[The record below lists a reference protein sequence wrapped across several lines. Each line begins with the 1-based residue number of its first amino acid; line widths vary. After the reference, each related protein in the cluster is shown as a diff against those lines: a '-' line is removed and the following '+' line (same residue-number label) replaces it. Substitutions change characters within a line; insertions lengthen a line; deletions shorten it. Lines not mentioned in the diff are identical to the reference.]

1 MKAALP
7 LAVVFLALT
16 TGCAAL
22 SGGQSTTGTTNEAT
36 SVASQEPEAQEPEA
50 QEPAAEP
57 SPTSAEEGTDTEG
70 QPGVVADGAE
80 ISAELTRAGQR
91 DVYPLDLGDAREF
104 YVTDMS
110 GDGIEFQVVSEVD
123 GEPVSPSGFA
133 LQWGS
138 TVVKLTKAGEHH
150 LEVYGQTNVVGPYSF
165 RVATVKVR
173 DIPTTIG
180 LSINGQLDVPGRID
194 RYEFDSDGAKA
205 IKLIGGNGACEAIE
219 LELVDAAE
227 KSIAT
232 PRQPIP
238 LCGYEADIPLANG
251 DGAYAL
257 VVRSGTA
264 KTGGYTF
271 QLVRA

>member
-7 LAVVFLALT
+7 IALVFLAM
-16 TGCAAL
+16 TGCAAV
-22 SGGQSTTGTTNEAT
+22 SGEQPATTTVVSTAT
-36 SVASQEPEAQEPEA
+36 PD
-50 QEPAAEP
+50 AAEP
-57 SPTSAEEGTDTEG
+57 ASSPEESAAPASD
-70 QPGVVADGAE
+70 VVADGAE

-91 DVYPLDLGDAREF
+91 DTYPLDLGEAREF

-110 GDGIEFQVVSEVD
+110 GDGIEFQIVSEVD
-123 GEPVSPSGFA
+123 GEPISPSGFA
-133 LQWGS
+133 MTWGS
-138 TVVKLTKAGEHH
+138 TVVKLTKTGTHR

-180 LSINGQLDVPGRID
+180 LSVNGQLDVPGRID
-194 RYEFDSDGAKA
+194 RYEFDSGGATA
-205 IKLIGGNGACEAIE
+205 IKLIGGNGACQAIE

-227 KSIAT
+227 KSVAT
-232 PRQPIP
+232 ARQPIP
-238 LCGYEADIPLANG
+238 LCGYEAPIPLANG
-251 DGAYAL
+251 DGKYAL

-271 QLVRA
+271 QLAQA

>member
-7 LAVVFLALT
+7 LALALLAL
-16 TGCAAL
+16 TGCAAV
-22 SGGQSTTGTTNEAT
+22 SGSGEQPATTVVSTAT
-36 SVASQEPEAQEPEA
+36 PD
-50 QEPAAEP
+50 AAEP
-57 SPTSAEEGTDTEG
+57 TQAAEPAEEPAEESAAPASD
-70 QPGVVADGAE
+70 VVADGAE

-91 DVYPLDLGDAREF
+91 DVYRLDLGDAREF

-110 GDGIEFQVVSEVD
+110 GDGIEFQIVSEVD
-123 GEPVSPSGFA
+123 GQPIGPSGFA
-133 LQWGS
+133 LAWGS
-138 TVVKLTKAGEHH
+138 TVVKLTKTGAHR

-180 LSINGQLDVPGRID
+180 LNVNGQLDVPGRID
-194 RYEFDSDGAKA
+194 RYEFDSDGATA
-205 IKLIGGNGACEAIE
+205 IKLIGGNGACQAIE

-232 PRQPIP
+232 ARQPIP
-238 LCGYEADIPLANG
+238 LCGYEAPIPLADG
-251 DGAYAL
+251 DGSYAL
-257 VVRSGTA
+257 VVRSGAA

-271 QLVRA
+271 QIARA

>member
-7 LAVVFLALT
+7 LALALLAL
-16 TGCAAL
+16 TGCAAV
-22 SGGQSTTGTTNEAT
+22 SGEQPATTVVSTAT
-36 SVASQEPEAQEPEA
+36 PD
-50 QEPAAEP
+50 AAEP
-57 SPTSAEEGTDTEG
+57 TQAAEPAEESAESSSD
-70 QPGVVADGAE
+70 VVADGAE

-123 GEPVSPSGFA
+123 GQPISPSGFA
-133 LQWGS
+133 LAWGS
-138 TVVKLTKAGEHH
+138 TVVKLTKTGAHR

-180 LSINGQLDVPGRID
+180 LNVNGQLDVPGRID
-194 RYEFDSDGAKA
+194 RYEFDSDGATA
-205 IKLIGGNGACEAIE
+205 IKLIGGNGACQAIE

-227 KSIAT
+227 KSVAT
-232 PRQPIP
+232 ARQPIP
-238 LCGYEADIPLANG
+238 LCGYEAPIPLANG

-257 VVRSGTA
+257 VVRSGAA

-271 QLVRA
+271 QIARA

>member
-16 TGCAAL
+16 GCAAV
-22 SGGQSTTGTTNEAT
+22 SGEQPATTTVVSTAT
-36 SVASQEPEAQEPEA
+36 P
-50 QEPAAEP
+50 EPAS
-57 SPTSAEEGTDTEG
+57 SPEESAAPDS
-70 QPGVVADGAE
+70 PAVVADGAE

-91 DVYPLDLGDAREF
+91 DSYPLDLGEAREF

-110 GDGIEFQVVSEVD
+110 GDGIEFQIVSEVD
-123 GEPVSPSGFA
+123 GEPISPSGFA
-133 LQWGS
+133 LSWGS
-138 TVVKLTKAGEHH
+138 TVVKLTKTGTHR

-165 RVATVKVR
+165 RIATVKVR

-180 LSINGQLDVPGRID
+180 LNINGQLDVPGRID

-205 IKLIGGNGACEAIE
+205 IKLIGGNGACQAIE
-219 LELVDAAE
+219 VELVDAAD

-232 PRQPIP
+232 ARQPIP
-238 LCGYEADIPLANG
+238 LCGYEAPIPLANG

-257 VVRSGTA
+257 VVRSGAA

-271 QLVRA
+271 QLARA